1 MCTGGGETSVRLKAQ
16 GWFMRT
22 DLEESEHIE
31 GMKLDVRAGAVGG
44 GGGACVALGS
54 GGVLTPS
61 VELGVRH
68 DGGDVESGTG
78 LEIGGRVR
86 YRDGARGLTVE
97 GGARALVAHGGE
109 QEEWGVDG
117 VVRMDPGASGRGW
130 SVSVRPSWGEASGG
144 GVLRRWDDER
154 TALVSSGGEASGM
167 RFDAEVGY
175 GVGAAGGRG
184 VWTPYGG
191 MSLDGEDRRSVRL
204 GGRFEF
210 GSSLELSLEGERVE
224 GGGTV
229 GEPEPEHGVMLRGRW
244 RF

>member
-1 MCTGGGETSVRLKAQ
+1 MGA
-16 GWFMRT
+16 WF
-22 DLEESEHIE
+22 
-31 GMKLDVRAGAVGG
+31 
-44 GGGACVALGS
+44 

-68 DGGDVESGTG
+68 DGGMSRAGRGWT
-78 LEIGGRVR
+78 LGGRVR

-97 GGARALVAHGGE
+97 GGARALVGHGGE

-130 SVSVRPSWGEASGG
+130 SVSVRPSWGEASDG

-154 TALVSSGGEASGM
+154 TVLVSSGGEASGM

-175 GVGAAGGRG
+175 GVGAASGRG

-204 GGRFEF
+204 GGRFEL
-210 GSSLELSLEGERVE
+210 GSSLELSFEGERVE

-229 GEPEPEHGVMLRGRW
+229 GEPEHGVMLRGRW